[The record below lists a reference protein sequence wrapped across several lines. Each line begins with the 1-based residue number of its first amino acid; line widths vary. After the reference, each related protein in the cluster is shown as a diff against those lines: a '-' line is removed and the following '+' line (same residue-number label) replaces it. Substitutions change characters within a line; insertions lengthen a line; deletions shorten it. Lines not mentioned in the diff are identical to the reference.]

1 MRTEIFMN
9 KKLIVFDFDGVLV
22 DSELLGC
29 QVWSDCLKPYADV
42 SLQAMLGYTGRTGA
56 LICKMIE
63 SDYGCVLPP
72 DFLSQVNVAVENLM
86 ERELLPVK
94 GVLETLPR
102 LSTPMCVASGSR
114 PERLFQCIRVAR
126 LEPFFDKSNTFSSHY
141 VKNGKPAPDIFLYAA
156 EKMGESAENCVVVE
170 DSVSGVVGAKA
181 AKMTVFGFT
190 GGSHCAPDHAEKLKA
205 AGADL
210 TFGDFTQL
218 PELLV

>member
-1 MRTEIFMN
+1 MN
-9 KKLIVFDFDGVLV
+9 KLIIFDFDGVLI

-63 SDYGCVLPP
+63 KDYRCTLPP
-72 DFLSQVNVAVENLM
+72 DFLSHVNVAVEDLM

-94 GVLETLPR
+94 GVLETLPK
-102 LSTPMCVASGSR
+102 LTLPMCIASGSR
-114 PERLFQCIRVAR
+114 PERLFQCLRVAR
-126 LEPFFDKSNTFSSHY
+126 LESFFDKSNTFSSHY

-156 EKMGESAENCVVVE
+156 EKMGESAENCVVIE

-181 AKMTVFGFT
+181 AKMIVFGFT
-190 GGSHCAPDHAEKLKA
+190 GGSHCAPDHGEKLKA

-210 TFGDFTQL
+210 TFGDFTKL
-218 PELLV
+218 PDLLA

>member
-1 MRTEIFMN
+1 MKTEIFSMN
-9 KKLIVFDFDGVLV
+9 KLIIFDFDGVLI

-63 SDYGCVLPP
+63 KDYRCTLPP
-72 DFLSQVNVAVENLM
+72 DFLSHVNVAVEDLM

-94 GVLETLPR
+94 GVLETLPK
-102 LSTPMCVASGSR
+102 LTLPMCIASGSR
-114 PERLFQCIRVAR
+114 PERLFQCVRVAH
-126 LEPFFDKSNTFSSHY
+126 LTPYFNKGNTFSSHY

-156 EKMGESAENCVVVE
+156 EKMGESAENCVVIE

-190 GGSHCAPDHAEKLKA
+190 GGSHCAPDHGEKLKA

-210 TFGDFTQL
+210 TFGDFTKL
-218 PELLV
+218 PDLLV

>member
-1 MRTEIFMN
+1 MN
-9 KKLIVFDFDGVLV
+9 KLMIFDFDGVLV

-63 SDYGCVLPP
+63 NDYGCALPP
-72 DFLSQVNVAVENLM
+72 DFLAQVNVAVETLM

-94 GVLETLPR
+94 GVLETLPK
-102 LSTPMCVASGSR
+102 LTLPMCIASGSR

-126 LEPFFDKSNTFSSHY
+126 LEPFFNESNTFSSHY

-156 EKMGESAENCVVVE
+156 EKMGQAAENCVVVE

-190 GGSHCAPDHAEKLKA
+190 GGSHCASGHAEKLKA
-205 AGADL
+205 AGADV
-210 TFGDFTQL
+210 TFGDFTKL
-218 PELLV
+218 PDLLG